1 MRFLGCSAGLCES
14 TPIGRTGFSDL
25 SNEVQATGV
34 ASMRKLMIAGLMAA
48 TLAPAMASAQSGE
61 LRRDRQD
68 LREEQRELR
77 DAQRY
82 GSRRDVREE
91 RRDVR
96 EARQELRQDWR
107 DYRRTNRDVFRGPAY
122 VGPRGWRY
130 RPVAVGYQ
138 LQPSFYGP
146 RYVIADPYRYRLPR
160 ATGVNRW
167 VRYGN
172 DVLLV
177 NSRNGRVITVYDRFF
192 F

>member
-1 MRFLGCSAGLCES
+1 
-14 TPIGRTGFSDL
+14 
-25 SNEVQATGV
+25 
-34 ASMRKLMIAGLMAA
+34 MRKLMIAGLMAA
-48 TLAPAMASAQSGE
+48 TLVPAMASAQSGE

-82 GSRRDVREE
+82 GDRRDIREE

-130 RPVAVGYQ
+130 RPVGVGYQ
-138 LQPSFYGP
+138 LQPNFYGQ

-177 NSRNGRVITVYDRFF
+177 NTRNGRVVTVYDRFF

>member
-1 MRFLGCSAGLCES
+1 
-14 TPIGRTGFSDL
+14 
-25 SNEVQATGV
+25 
-34 ASMRKLMIAGLMAA
+34 MRKLMIAGLMAA

-61 LRRDRQD
+61 LRRDRQE

-82 GSRRDVREE
+82 GDRRDIREE

-130 RPVAVGYQ
+130 RPVTVGYR
-138 LQPSFYGP
+138 LQPNFYGQ

-177 NSRNGRVITVYDRFF
+177 NSRNGRVVTVYDRFF